1 MRNLL
6 LLGLGFVLGAS
17 TASIVS
23 SALNRRDAYARGAM
37 QVMQHHYG
45 MLRGRLRTNSC
56 ANADLDRDKAMLS
69 ALIDDIGPAVYAGTA
84 PDRPF
89 EEYTQRL
96 REAVAELPA
105 SAATCAAVAP
115 AVSRIGNACE
125 ACHQQ
130 YR

>member
-6 LLGLGFVLGAS
+6 LLGLGFLLGACI
-17 TASIVS
+17 ASIVCT
-23 SALNRRDAYARGAM
+23 ALNRRSAYARGTM
-37 QVMQHHYG
+37 QVMQHHYVQ
-45 MLRGRLRTNSC
+45 LRERLRTNAC
-56 ANADLDRDKAMLS
+56 ADADLGPARAMLS
-69 ALIDDIGPAVYAGTA
+69 ALAEEIGPAVLDGAA

-89 EEYTQRL
+89 DEYTQRL
-96 REAVAELPA
+96 RQAIAELPP
-105 SAATCAAVAP
+105 SAPSCAALAP